1 MSQFHLKFSFGLPVY
16 DSCHCQEPTIGRRSP
31 FSMHQALR
39 KKPADSWHQRS
50 WNLVLGFLGVVV
62 VFESVGKGPGRKLSF
77 GVDQNIQTIHQRAP
91 WLPKQLLGQGC
102 QPRTSFLI
110 WTEVGGWYATKKTR
124 LEHVGALIGFLVE
137 PFSHLGITLKISKKV
152 MPKHHQCHV
161 VCWPMTRRKRGR
173 RRIP

>member
-1 MSQFHLKFSFGLPVY
+1 MSQFHLKFSFSLPVYDSCHCQEPTIFSFGLPVY

-77 GVDQNIQTIHQRAP
+77 GVDQNIQNYHPFI
-91 WLPKQLLGQGC
+91 
-102 QPRTSFLI
+102 F
-110 WTEVGGWYATKKTR
+110 Y
-124 LEHVGALIGFLVE
+124 LVE
-137 PFSHLGITLKISKKV
+137 ILFLGIY
-152 MPKHHQCHV
+152 HA
-161 VCWPMTRRKRGR
+161 
-173 RRIP
+173 IPRYVAPLCFEETMMSQPPSMSPEAEL

>member
-50 WNLVLGFLGVVV
+50 WNLVLGFLGGVV

-77 GVDQNIQTIHQRAP
+77 GVDQNIQ
-91 WLPKQLLGQGC
+91 
-102 QPRTSFLI
+102 
-110 WTEVGGWYATKKTR
+110 R
-124 LEHVGALIGFLVE
+124 L
-137 PFSHLGITLKISKKV
+137 
-152 MPKHHQCHV
+152 
-161 VCWPMTRRKRGR
+161 
-173 RRIP
+173 

>member
-16 DSCHCQEPTIGRRSP
+16 DSCHCQEPTIGSSP

-77 GVDQNIQTIHQRAP
+77 GVDQNIQ
-91 WLPKQLLGQGC
+91 
-102 QPRTSFLI
+102 
-110 WTEVGGWYATKKTR
+110 R
-124 LEHVGALIGFLVE
+124 L
-137 PFSHLGITLKISKKV
+137 
-152 MPKHHQCHV
+152 
-161 VCWPMTRRKRGR
+161 
-173 RRIP
+173 

>member
-16 DSCHCQEPTIGRRSP
+16 GSCHCQEPTIGRRSP

-77 GVDQNIQTIHQRAP
+77 GVDQNIQSYHP
-91 WLPKQLLGQGC
+91 LS
-102 QPRTSFLI
+102 PRSSSKS
-110 WTEVGGWYATKKTR
+110 EV
-124 LEHVGALIGFLVE
+124 V
-137 PFSHLGITLKISKKV
+137 LKI
-152 MPKHHQCHV
+152 MLFPCF
-161 VCWPMTRRKRGR
+161 GR
-173 RRIP
+173 PSGPSWSSLEVDGVEASTTDGMVTFAREIDLP